1 MRAIL
6 ILVAGVAASL
16 LAWFAA
22 GELPWPARALASFL
36 VGVMPGFSILQAGA
50 AAALSELPSRLRLYS
65 TTMLGLWGL
74 AILTAFAASASGIN
88 PRLLRVTELPW
99 QPFLVWT
106 TASVAAIAAIVLVF
120 KAFGIRE
127 TRLLEHLIP
136 QTVGEKVAFVGVS
149 VTAGIC
155 EELIFRGF
163 LLAVLQVATGS
174 LPLATILSAG
184 AFGIAHAHQDAT
196 GALRATLLALVLSV
210 PAIMTGSLYP
220 GIAAHALADL
230 AGGLWLG
237 KWLVR
242 S

>member
-1 MRAIL
+1 MRAVL

-36 VGVMPGFSILQAGA
+36 VGMMPAFSVLQAGA
-50 AAALSELPSRLRLYS
+50 AAALPELPARMRLFGS
-65 TTMLGLWGL
+65 TMVALWGL
-74 AILTAFAASASGIN
+74 AFLTAIVASASGIN
-88 PRLLRVTELPW
+88 PRLMGVTEISW
-99 QPFLVWT
+99 QPFLLWT
-106 TASVAAIAAIVLVF
+106 VASVAAIGAIVLVF

-127 TRLLEHLIP
+127 TRLLQHLIP
-136 QTVGEKVAFVGVS
+136 QTAGEKLVFVGVS
-149 VTAGIC
+149 LTAGIC
-155 EELIFRGF
+155 EEFVFRGF
-163 LLAVLQVATGS
+163 LLAALHVATGS

-184 AFGIAHAHQDAT
+184 AFGIAHAHQDGT

-210 PAIMTGSLYP
+210 PLLMTGSLYP
-220 GIAAHALADL
+220 GIAAHALVDL

-237 KWLVR
+237 KWLIR